1 MKYSKISFSLKLLDV
16 VVCFDL
22 SEDILETDQLR
33 KWYED
38 WKREAI
44 GRWERNALSCCQVG
58 SSLIKA
64 EVRTPLRLA
73 KSYPSRLFSGMSSAL
88 CFIHLLL
95 SASLTGLALNRLSD
109 YQLTSDTTTFAVP
122 LGDQHLKGAQR
133 QKEQEL
139 VSFFWRG
146 SKTKYFKLC
155 RSCGPCNSTVAAG
168 EQP

>member
-73 KSYPSRLFSGMSSAL
+73 KSYSLQAL
-88 CFIHLLL
+88 LRDVLCPLLHSPAAFCFTHRACPEQTI
-95 SASLTGLALNRLSD
+95 RLSVNIWHNH
-109 YQLTSDTTTFAVP
+109 LCCSFGWSTF
-122 LGDQHLKGAQR
+122 K
-133 QKEQEL
+133 
-139 VSFFWRG
+139 RG
-146 SKTKYFKLC
+146 SKAKRARVGKLFLK
-155 RSCGPCNSTVAAG
+155 GVKD
-168 EQP
+168 